1 MSQRILIIDDEE
13 HMRRI
18 LCKALEQEGYETDMA
33 GDGPDGLDLLNRR
46 EMDLVL
52 LDIKLP
58 TMDGME
64 VLKSI
69 KELYPALPVIVI
81 TAYGSIE
88 MAVAAIKAGAAD
100 YITKPFD
107 MDELILQV
115 KKALEVHRLMNEVE
129 FLRSELSQ
137 KYKDVLLY
145 SKSPAMQGIYELIK
159 RIADSE
165 ATVLLTGES
174 GSGKEVIARAIHYS
188 SRRANKPFVAINCAA
203 LPDSLL
209 ESELFGYEK
218 GAFTGA
224 TSRKPGRFEMADGGT
239 IFLDEI
245 GDMSINMQAK
255 LLRVLQ
261 DRSFEHLGGNDTISV
276 DVRIIAATNRDLQ
289 KAMKEGAFR
298 EDLYYRLSVIPINVP
313 PLRERKEDIPDL
325 ALHFLKR
332 YDKRGLIKGISR
344 QAMDELRDYN
354 WPGNIREL
362 ENAIER
368 AVILCDSGVIQPEH
382 LPISVQRDEP
392 SQPALNIDIPD
403 QGIDLET
410 LEKQLIKKALEKT
423 GGNQTKAAK
432 LLGLTRSALIY
443 RMQRDGIV

>member
-18 LCKALEQEGYETDMA
+18 LCKALEQEGYEADMA

-52 LDIKLP
+52 LDMKLP

-137 KYKDVLLY
+137 KYKDVLLS

-289 KAMKEGAFR
+289 RAMKEGAFR
-298 EDLYYRLSVIPINVP
+298 EDFYYRLSVIPINVP

>member
-1 MSQRILIIDDEE
+1 
-13 HMRRI
+13 
-18 LCKALEQEGYETDMA
+18 
-33 GDGPDGLDLLNRR
+33 
-46 EMDLVL
+46 
-52 LDIKLP
+52 
-58 TMDGME
+58 
-64 VLKSI
+64 
-69 KELYPALPVIVI
+69 
-81 TAYGSIE
+81 
-88 MAVAAIKAGAAD
+88 
-100 YITKPFD
+100 
-107 MDELILQV
+107 
-115 KKALEVHRLMNEVE
+115 
-129 FLRSELSQ
+129 
-137 KYKDVLLY
+137 
-145 SKSPAMQGIYELIK
+145 
-159 RIADSE
+159 
-165 ATVLLTGES
+165 
-174 GSGKEVIARAIHYS
+174 
-188 SRRANKPFVAINCAA
+188 
-203 LPDSLL
+203 
-209 ESELFGYEK
+209 
-218 GAFTGA
+218 
-224 TSRKPGRFEMADGGT
+224 
-239 IFLDEI
+239 
-245 GDMSINMQAK
+245 
-255 LLRVLQ
+255 
-261 DRSFEHLGGNDTISV
+261 
-276 DVRIIAATNRDLQ
+276 
-289 KAMKEGAFR
+289 
-298 EDLYYRLSVIPINVP
+298 VP